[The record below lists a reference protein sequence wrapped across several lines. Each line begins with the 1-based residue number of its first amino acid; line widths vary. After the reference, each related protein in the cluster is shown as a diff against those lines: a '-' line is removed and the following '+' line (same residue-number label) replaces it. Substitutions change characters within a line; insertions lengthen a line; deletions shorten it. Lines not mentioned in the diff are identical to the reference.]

1 MADEEIECKN
11 VTWTVL
17 SKVKGAKRC
26 QAHKMPEALGS
37 RLGAHLNEQWQ
48 YAIN

>member
-1 MADEEIECKN
+1 MQKCDVDSVI
-11 VTWTVL
+11 
-17 SKVKGAKRC
+17 KVKGAKRH

-37 RLGAHLNEQWQ
+37 RLGAHPNEQWQ